1 MRRSR
6 ILGMLGFRFVERLVR
21 EQPGVGAYGRLTAR
35 AWRYT
40 AGQKP
45 GRLAMAT
52 AVAPLRGRSFVPH
65 PQEPVT
71 RPDRAWARPVPT
83 IPIPVSW
90 RKR

>member
-1 MRRSR
+1 
-6 ILGMLGFRFVERLVR
+6 MLGFRFVERLVR
-21 EQPGVGAYGRLTAR
+21 EQPGAVAYGRRTVR

-45 GRLAMAT
+45 GRLAMAA
-52 AVAPLRGRSFVPH
+52 AVAPLRGRSFIPH

-71 RPDRAWARPVPT
+71 RPDRARATVPT